1 MQPLDNIRILT
12 LAINLP
18 GPLAVAQL
26 VRLGATVV
34 KVEPLEG
41 DPLARGAPAWYEELH
56 RGVEVVPLNLKD
68 AASRSRLS
76 TWLGQSDLL
85 ITASRLSGL
94 RRLGLSW
101 PELHASYPRLCQ
113 VALVGYGPPREELP
127 GHDLTYQAELGLLTP
142 PQLPRALMAD
152 WAGAQMAV
160 TAALTLILARER
172 GREAEYAEV
181 RLSETG
187 IEQPLRHGL
196 TAPGGVLGGAFPG
209 YNLYPA
215 REGWIAVATLEPH
228 FWNQL
233 QRLLDLS
240 SPDCEQLRAI
250 FQARTASE
258 WESWAEEHGLP
269 IVSVRSSPGQ

>member
-1 MQPLDNIRILT
+1 MQPLDNMRVLT

-26 VRLGATVV
+26 VRLGAAVV

-41 DPLARGAPAWYEELH
+41 DPLARGAPAWYQELH

-68 AASRSRLS
+68 QASHNRLT

-94 RRLGLSW
+94 RRLELSW

-113 VALVGYGPPREELP
+113 VALVGYGPPREEFP

-142 PQLPRALMAD
+142 PHLPRALMAD
-152 WAGAQMAV
+152 WAGAQMAA
-160 TAALTLILARER
+160 TAALALILARER
-172 GREAEYAEV
+172 GREAQYMEV

-187 IEQPLRHGL
+187 IEQALRHGL
-196 TAPGGVLGGAFPG
+196 TTAGGVLGGGFPG

-228 FWNQL
+228 FWDQL
-233 QRLLDLS
+233 QRLLILS
-240 SPDCEQLRAI
+240 SPDCEQLRAV
-250 FQARTASE
+250 FQTRTASE
-258 WESWAEEHGLP
+258 WETWAEKHGLP
-269 IVSVRSSPGQ
+269 IVEVRSAPAQ